1 MMISDLTMDS
11 LRAGLNGL
19 NARRQA
25 SEDAVSNMETPGY
38 VAKRVSFEDELSSAI
53 SSGDP
58 MSSRVSYST
67 STDDPLPNGNNVRVD
82 QEMISLSDTAL
93 RQQLLVEATNAKF
106 RLLRTV
112 IGN

>member
-1 MMISDLTMDS
+1 MMISDLTLDS

-38 VAKRVSFEDELSSAI
+38 VAKRVSFEDQLSNAI
-53 SSGDP
+53 DRGDP
-58 MSSRVSYST
+58 MSTQMSFST
-67 STDDPLPNGNNVRVD
+67 TNDAPLPNGNNVKVD

-112 IGN
+112 IGT